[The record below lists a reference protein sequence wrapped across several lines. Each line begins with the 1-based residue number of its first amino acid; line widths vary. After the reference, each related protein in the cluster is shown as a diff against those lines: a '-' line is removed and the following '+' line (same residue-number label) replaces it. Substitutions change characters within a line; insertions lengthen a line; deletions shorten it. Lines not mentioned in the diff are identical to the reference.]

1 MKLNLRSIDLNLLP
15 VFVAVVEEGQLSR
28 AADRLGMSQPAVSA
42 ALQRLRITAG
52 DPLFTRSRIGL
63 VPTPRARELCDQ
75 VSAGLNVIADALDPG
90 RQFDP
95 DTANRTFR
103 ICAVDYFETL
113 MLGSLMAAL
122 RQQSRAIGIKI
133 VPQQG
138 DWHRRLISAELD
150 FAMDSMMPE
159 DDRLTGVVVGYEQI
173 SVVVRKGHPE
183 IIGELT
189 MAQFLEAEHVVLPER
204 ERHTLPLD
212 QILGHPGWQ
221 RKIGAQ
227 VMHFSNLL
235 SVASSSDL
243 IATVPARMAERMAA
257 NLDLQVLPFPV
268 ATPDVP
274 VYLFWPI
281 ALEKDKAHQWF
292 REFLINNIPVLLS
305 LPDA

>member
-42 ALQRLRITAG
+42 ALQRLRVTAG
-52 DPLFTRSRIGL
+52 DPLFTRSRTGL

-75 VSAGLNVIADALDPG
+75 IAGGLNIIADALDPG

-95 DTANRTFR
+95 GTANRVFQ

-113 MLGSLMAAL
+113 MLGSLMAFL
-122 RQQSRAIGIKI
+122 RQQSRSIGIKI

-138 DWHRRLISAELD
+138 NWHRQLISAELD
-150 FAMDSMMPE
+150 FGMDSMMPE
-159 DDRLTGVVVGYEQI
+159 SERLNGIVIGYEQI
-173 SVVVRKGHPE
+173 SVVARKGHPV
-183 IIGELT
+183 ISGELT

-257 NLDLQVLPFPV
+257 NLDLQVFSFPV
-268 ATPDVP
+268 ATPNVP
-274 VYLFWPI
+274 IYLFWPI
-281 ALEKDKAHQWF
+281 ALEKDKAHRWF
-292 REFLINNIPVLLS
+292 REFLMQTGPVLLS